1 MREIASAHVKA
12 TGVPYAQEI
21 QTGNHQLAADEPTS
35 AGGQDA
41 GPSPYGLVLSGLGAC
56 TTMTLRMYADKK
68 GWDLG
73 HLSVDLTL
81 LKDRE
86 GNTHIQRVLHSSAQL
101 SEEQWLRLLDIASKT
116 PVTKTLAT
124 GATITTTQ
132 AST

>member
-1 MREIASAHVKA
+1 VRVIANAHVKA
-12 TGVPYAQEI
+12 TGVPYAQQI
-21 QTGNHQLAADEPTS
+21 QAGNHQLSADEPVS

-73 HLSVDLTL
+73 HISVELTL
-81 LKDRE
+81 LKDHE
-86 GNTHIQRVLHSSAQL
+86 GNTHIERVLQCTADL
-101 SEEQWLRLLDIASKT
+101 IEEQWQRLLDIGSKT

-124 GATITTTQ
+124 GASITTQ
-132 AST
+132 RAST